1 MTLPKL
7 SLTRAKL
14 VSVISW
20 AIVVFF
26 ECIALFF
33 PVKGLPIPL
42 KIAITTVL
50 LATVV
55 AIIYTT
61 LSSKVEKPDERA
73 AQNNYKANSMLY
85 DGFFLLFGFFV
96 LLSSR
101 MDIDVI
107 SLTRSQIILLFA
119 VLNLL
124 HDGIF
129 LLYER
134 FGS

>member
-1 MTLPKL
+1 MTLPML

-14 VSVISW
+14 ISVISW

-26 ECIALFF
+26 QSMALFF
-33 PVKGLPIPL
+33 PVRGLPVPL
-42 KIAITTVL
+42 KIVITVIL

-61 LSSKVEKPDERA
+61 LGSKVEKPDERA

-85 DGFFLLFGFFV
+85 DGFFLVFAIFV

-101 MDIDVI
+101 LDIHAV
-107 SLTRSQIILLFA
+107 SLTRSEIILIFA

-134 FGS
+134 FGR

>member
-1 MTLPKL
+1 MTLPML

-14 VSVISW
+14 ISVISW

-26 ECIALFF
+26 QSMALFF
-33 PVKGLPIPL
+33 PVRELPVPL
-42 KIAITTVL
+42 KIVITVIL

-61 LSSKVEKPDERA
+61 LGSKVEKPDERA

-85 DGFFLLFGFFV
+85 DGFFLLFAIFV

-101 MDIDVI
+101 LDIQAV
-107 SLTRSQIILLFA
+107 SLSRSEIILLFA

-124 HDGIF
+124 HDCIF

-134 FGS
+134 FGR